1 MKASFAEYPEM
12 LIKLFNSMMQDN
24 LPGEEPTPFYLH
36 MELRLDNTAELEFRK
51 RLEFKEVTM
60 LTCQFEPET
69 EDVVKMHIR
78 HRHNIAKLEME

>member
-1 MKASFAEYPEM
+1 
-12 LIKLFNSMMQDN
+12 MMQDS
-24 LPGEEPTPFYLH
+24 LPSEEITPFYLH

-60 LTCQFEPET
+60 LRCAFEPEK
-69 EDVVKMHIR
+69 EEIVKMHIR